1 MEAQGNQ
8 ITEAESR
15 MWLPGVRIQWGVP
28 GSSVVK
34 NLPASAGDKGLIPGS
49 GRPRAGGNGNSLQ
62 FSWLENPADRGAW

>member
-8 ITEAESR
+8 ISEAESR

-34 NLPASAGDKGLIPGS
+34 NLPANAGDKGLIPELVRSHGE
-49 GRPRAGGNGNSLQ
+49 GND
-62 FSWLENPADRGAW
+62 NPFQ